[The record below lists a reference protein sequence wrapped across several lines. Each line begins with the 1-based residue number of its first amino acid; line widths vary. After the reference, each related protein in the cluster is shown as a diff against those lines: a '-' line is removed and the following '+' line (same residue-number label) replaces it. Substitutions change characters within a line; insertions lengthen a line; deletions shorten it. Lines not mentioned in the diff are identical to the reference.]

1 MNTRNL
7 KTPVAITLVGSLVLS
22 ACSGCSSDGN
32 GGGRLKL
39 HPIYES
45 ALWGAAIGAI
55 VGYQSDETG
64 EGAAVGA
71 AIFGVGTLLQQ
82 TDEMP
87 DQRKEQDQQ
96 EQKEQEVVIQ
106 IPNDNGSMTPVVLK
120 RKSGS
125 YVGPNGEHYDSLPTA
140 GQLKPVY
147 GL

>member
-22 ACSGCSSDGN
+22 VCGGCSNDSS

-64 EGAAVGA
+64 EGAALGA
-71 AIFGVGTLLQQ
+71 AVFAVGTLLQQ

-87 DQRKEQDQQ
+87 EKQKEDKREEQDG
-96 EQKEQEVVIQ
+96 QEVVIQ
-106 IPNDNGSMTPVVLK
+106 VHNDNGSTTPVVLK
-120 RKSGS
+120 KEGGS
-125 YVGPNGEHYDSLPTA
+125 YVGPNGEHYDRLPTA
-140 GQLKPVY
+140 EQLKPVY

>member
-1 MNTRNL
+1 MKTRNR
-7 KTPVAITLVGSLVLS
+7 KTSVAIALVGSLVLS
-22 ACSGCSSDGN
+22 VCGGCSSDSS

-71 AIFGVGTLLQQ
+71 ALFGVGTLLQQ
-82 TDEMP
+82 TDKMTE
-87 DQRKEQDQQ
+87 QQ
-96 EQKEQEVVIQ
+96 EEDKHEDQEEQEVVIQ
-106 IPNDNGSMTPVVLK
+106 IQNDNGSMTPVVLK
-120 RKSGS
+120 KEGGS
-125 YVGPNGEHYDSLPTA
+125 YVGPNGEHYDRLPTA
-140 GQLKPVY
+140 EQLKPVY